1 MTAKW
6 RLRTHRNANQWR
18 PLLHRASSTISLI
31 ALATISAL
39 PLHRQDAPDTTKHTV
54 QFVSVEENVKL
65 EVLDWGGSGQP
76 MIFLAGMGDTAQYT
90 DRKEG
95 REAQN
100 AECSQDTL
108 RLIADLPEADHSWVA
123 LLDAA

>member
-1 MTAKW
+1 
-6 RLRTHRNANQWR
+6 
-18 PLLHRASSTISLI
+18 
-31 ALATISAL
+31 
-39 PLHRQDAPDTTKHTV
+39 V

-100 AECSQDTL
+100 AECSQGIL
-108 RLIADLPEADHSWVA
+108 RLKPTFPKPIISWFA

>member
-1 MTAKW
+1 MNAKKW
-6 RLRTHRNANQWR
+6 RLQ
-18 PLLHRASSTISLI
+18 LHRASSTISLI
-31 ALATISAL
+31 AFAMISAL
-39 PLHRQDAPDTTKHTV
+39 PLHGQDTPDTTKHTV

>member
-1 MTAKW
+1 M
-6 RLRTHRNANQWR
+6 NANQWR

-100 AECSQDTL
+100 AECSQGIL

>member
-1 MTAKW
+1 
-6 RLRTHRNANQWR
+6 
-18 PLLHRASSTISLI
+18 
-31 ALATISAL
+31 
-39 PLHRQDAPDTTKHTV
+39 
-54 QFVSVEENVKL
+54 
-65 EVLDWGGSGQP
+65 

-100 AECSQDTL
+100 AECSQGIL
-108 RLIADLPEADHSWVA
+108 RLKPTFPKPIISWFA